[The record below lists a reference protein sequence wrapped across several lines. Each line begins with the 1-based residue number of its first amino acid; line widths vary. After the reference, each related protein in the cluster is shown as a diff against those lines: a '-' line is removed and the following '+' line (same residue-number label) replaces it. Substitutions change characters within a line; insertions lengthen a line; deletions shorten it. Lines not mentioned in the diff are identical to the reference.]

1 MSEVVKMKNV
11 AELDFGAL
19 AGVGDQINALD
30 ETLNG
35 KHIPTDRYRWSDFY
49 GTQLD
54 LYEQIAISQGLKPDY
69 DNVVNVPQG
78 SSYVVTAP
86 QGGLLTVKALNGN
99 GFFTTVAIL
108 GLAGWSSDGLIE
120 GVSIT
125 KYFRLLNGDQVQ
137 VDNASSVTFTPAIE
151 DENNATR
158 IALQRLEDSMAENKK
173 SIMDINARLSN
184 KKPSGT
190 MTDIES
196 AAQGDGFIVPA
207 NNSMGGRIHGK
218 GINALLGSTGVVNVA
233 NAEGTIEVYNNLGLL
248 SLLAPVPILVED
260 VMDGDVVTSTGMS
273 ELFYEPYIA
282 GTLE

>member
-1 MSEVVKMKNV
+1 MSDMKNP
-11 AELDFGAL
+11 AELNFGEL
-19 AGVGDQINALD
+19 AGVGVKIETLD
-30 ETLNG
+30 STLNG

-54 LYEQIAISQGLKPDY
+54 LYEQIAASQALKPDF
-69 DNVVNVPQG
+69 DNMVNVPQG
-78 SSYVVTAP
+78 TPYVVNAP
-86 QGGLLTVKALNGN
+86 QGGLLTVNALNN
-99 GFFTTVAIL
+99 SGFFTVVEIL
-108 GLAGWSSDGLIE
+108 GKDGWNSDGLIE

-125 KYFRLLNGDQVQ
+125 KYFRLLNGDQIQ

-151 DENNATR
+151 DESNTTR
-158 IALQRLEDSMAENKK
+158 IALQGLEDSMAENKK
-173 SIMDINARLSN
+173 SIMDIKASLSN